1 MYLDKFSE
9 LELSRLLK
17 NLVLDSDD
25 ISLNYKEEAF
35 ELIDKFNTF
44 PSTFEFEEN
53 IRSEQKVLDKMF
65 GRLLD
70 ITQNFVRK
78 IKVYFEDSV
87 STYDKVIHNNFYQL
101 SIDKFIEYAYEV
113 SKFLEDHQY
122 ELMHVGINQAKIDN
136 YNAQLF
142 DLRKI
147 NNEFIAK
154 VKEYEDEK
162 KIILDKIKFKI
173 EELSKD

>member
-1 MYLDKFSE
+1 MYLDKYTE

-17 NLVLDSDD
+17 NLVLEADD
-25 ISLNYKEEAF
+25 ISANYKEESF

-44 PSTFEFEEN
+44 PSSIEFEEN
-53 IRSEQKVLDKMF
+53 ILSEKKILDKMF
-65 GRLLD
+65 GRMLD

-78 IKVYFEDSV
+78 IKVFFEESI
-87 STYDKVIHNNFYQL
+87 STYQNIIHNNFYQF
-101 SIDKFIEYAYEV
+101 SIDEFIDYAYEV

-142 DLRKI
+142 DLRKL
-147 NNEFIAK
+147 NNDMISK
-154 VKEYEDEK
+154 VKEYEEEK
-162 KIILDKIKFKI
+162 KIILDKIKDKI
-173 EELSKD
+173 IDLSEN